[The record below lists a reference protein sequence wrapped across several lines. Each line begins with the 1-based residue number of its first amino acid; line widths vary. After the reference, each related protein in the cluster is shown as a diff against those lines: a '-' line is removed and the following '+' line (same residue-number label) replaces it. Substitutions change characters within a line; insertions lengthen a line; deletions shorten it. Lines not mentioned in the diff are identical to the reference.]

1 MLEFF
6 WNSKPSH
13 SFFFWCSFPR
23 ENKFGKESSL
33 CDFFV
38 FVFDS
43 KWKADKHRVR
53 SIHLGPMGKTLLS
66 AGRSIKLWDLET
78 KEVLKVR

>member
-1 MLEFF
+1 M
-6 WNSKPSH
+6 
-13 SFFFWCSFPR
+13 
-23 ENKFGKESSL
+23 ENKLGKDSSL

>member
-6 WNSKPSH
+6 WNSKPSQ
-13 SFFFWCSFPR
+13 SFFWYSFPK
-23 ENKFGKESSL
+23 ENKLGKDSSL
-33 CDFFV
+33 SEFV